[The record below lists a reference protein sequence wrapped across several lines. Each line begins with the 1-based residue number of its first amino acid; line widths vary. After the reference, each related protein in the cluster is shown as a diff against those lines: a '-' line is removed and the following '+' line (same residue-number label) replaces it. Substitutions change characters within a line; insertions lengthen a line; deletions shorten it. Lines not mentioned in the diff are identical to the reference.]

1 MRRFSQKNA
10 LVTLSDIN
18 VTPLLD
24 LAFVLLIIFV
34 ITTPLLEQSVQL
46 ELPKGGKPDDY
57 RLERKDIKTV
67 EVTAAGE
74 FRLDARDVTLDQLE
88 AALFAEHQKN
98 PKMVVDIRADGR
110 ASWSTV
116 SAILDRCQ
124 RKGITR
130 IRPKMFPEK

>member
-46 ELPKGGKPDDY
+46 ELPRGGKPDDF

-67 EVTAAGE
+67 EVTASGE
-74 FRLDARDVTLDQLE
+74 LKLDAHDITIDQLE
-88 AALFAEHQKN
+88 EALFAEFQKN

-110 ASWSTV
+110 TSWKAV
-116 SAILDRCQ
+116 SEILDRCQ
-124 RKGITR
+124 RRGITR